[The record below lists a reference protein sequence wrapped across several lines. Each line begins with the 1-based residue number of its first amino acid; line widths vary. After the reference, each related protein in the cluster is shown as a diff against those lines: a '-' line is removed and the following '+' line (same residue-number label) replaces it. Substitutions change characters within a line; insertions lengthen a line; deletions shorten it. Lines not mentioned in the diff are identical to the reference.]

1 MKILIA
7 EDDRVSRVFLEKFM
21 SGFGTCDVA
30 VDGMEALDLFMESMK
45 NKEPYDLAC
54 LDIMMPKVDGIK
66 LVKVIRTMEKQQGVA
81 AEDRVRIIMM
91 TALADVDYVDRAP
104 LQYSQIFWA
113 ILFGALFYAE
123 FPAPVAY
130 IGLAIIVVAGILNVV
145 LGETS
150 IRIFSRNSPAGSG
163 PAALN
168 ETSPEAVLEAPIA
181 GAAEATSKT

>member
-91 TALADVDYVDRAP
+91 MALADVDYVDRA
-104 LQYSQIFWA
+104 F
-113 ILFGALFYAE
+113 ALGCDAYASKPIDTARVE
-123 FPAPVAY
+123 EVLRKL
-130 IGLAIIVVAGILNVV
+130 GLL
-145 LGETS
+145 
-150 IRIFSRNSPAGSG
+150 
-163 PAALN
+163 
-168 ETSPEAVLEAPIA
+168 
-181 GAAEATSKT
+181 KK